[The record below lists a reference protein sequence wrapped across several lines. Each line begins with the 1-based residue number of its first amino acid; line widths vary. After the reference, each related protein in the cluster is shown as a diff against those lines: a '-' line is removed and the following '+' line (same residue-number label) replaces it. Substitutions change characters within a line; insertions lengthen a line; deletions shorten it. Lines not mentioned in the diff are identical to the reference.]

1 MKICFQEGV
10 QLIGVIELGGGKV
23 SAKFVWH
30 VDNKTVENFG
40 LLIYYGK
47 FSTFSYLA
55 LFTIMY

>member
-1 MKICFQEGV
+1 MMDDNLSKF
-10 QLIGVIELGGGKV
+10 GGKV